1 MSELLKPRTA
11 TVVIYQG
18 DDLETLGDLR
28 REVDRAE
35 RRVEEQ
41 RRSGAPRRDGDEI
54 PNTQPQRDAYDA
66 FVEEAAGRAV
76 TVTLRALG
84 RRRFRDLVADH
95 PPRTSTDEDG
105 TETTHHEDAGYEVN
119 ADTFP
124 MALLTFVDGD
134 VRTITEPEFSTS
146 AALRDFLDDVIS
158 EGDFTSLWTTAYFL
172 NRSPGADPKVSRYS
186 TTSLSSDAT
195 ST

>member
-28 REVDRAE
+28 REAERAD
-35 RRVEEQ
+35 RRVEEH
-41 RRSGAPRRDGDEI
+41 RRSGAPRRDGDEL
-54 PNTQPQRDAYDA
+54 PSAKPQKDAYDA
-66 FVEEAAGRAV
+66 FVAEAAERAV

-95 PPRTSTDEDG
+95 PPRISKDDEG
-105 TETTHHEDAGYEVN
+105 NETTHPDDGYGVN
-119 ADTFP
+119 AETFP
-124 MALLTFVDGD
+124 MALLTFVDSD
-134 VRTITEPEFSTS
+134 MRTITEPEFSTS
-146 AALRDFLDDVIS
+146 AALREFLDDVIS
-158 EGDFTSLWTTAYFL
+158 EGDFDSLWTTAYFL

-186 TTSLSSDAT
+186 TDSPSSVET
-195 ST
+195 LT